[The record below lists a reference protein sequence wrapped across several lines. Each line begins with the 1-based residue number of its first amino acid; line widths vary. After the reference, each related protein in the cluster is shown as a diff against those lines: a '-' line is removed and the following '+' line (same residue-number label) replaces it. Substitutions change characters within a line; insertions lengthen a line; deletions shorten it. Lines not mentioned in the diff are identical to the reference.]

1 MQDKIISLL
10 SKGLSQVEVARATGL
25 TAGYISQVAS
35 DPINASL
42 LAELAA
48 QNINS
53 KVTLDDTYDSIE
65 AKAAEIILETLTT
78 KGTLMEPMKVMKLMQ
93 VANTAKR
100 RISNELKESST
111 SSPYTV
117 TIQLPNVAMPHLTL
131 IKSASNEVLQVGELE
146 LLTMPSSLVR
156 EQANKRDKE
165 VIDVTS
171 I

>member
-10 SKGLSQVEVARATGL
+10 AKGLSQAEVARATGL

-35 DPINASL
+35 DPINESL

-48 QNINS
+48 KNINS

-65 AKAAEIILETLTT
+65 EKAAAIILDTLNT
-78 KGTLMEPMKVMKLMQ
+78 KGSLMEPMKVMKLMQ
-93 VANTAKR
+93 VANSAKR
-100 RISNELKESST
+100 RISNELKENASASS
-111 SSPYTV
+111 YTV
-117 TIQLPNVAMPHLTL
+117 NIQLPNVAMPHLTL
-131 IKSASNEVLQVGELE
+131 IKSSSNEVLQVGELE

-165 VIDVTS
+165 AIDV
-171 I
+171 